1 MAPFFVLEDFKNYLL
16 TEKRVSEHTI
26 TAYINDLNQFFNFT
40 SITTISELQE
50 VNHQL
55 IRSWIVELI
64 ESDIDKRSV
73 NRKLSTLRSFY
84 KWAQK
89 QSLVENN
96 PMLKVQGP
104 KQEKRLPSFAKQS
117 EMSIEKT
124 EAMFGHDFDG
134 IRDHL
139 IVEMFYQTGIRLSE
153 LIELKQKDVSLRN
166 IKVLGKRN
174 KERIIPITD
183 GLNVLIQKY
192 LAFKSQMGLDSIY
205 FYVLQNGNK
214 LYPKLVYRK
223 INYYLGSVTNLD
235 KKSPHVL
242 RHTFATHMLNNGAG
256 LETLKDLLGHANL
269 SATQVYTHNSFAQL
283 NNIYSQAHPR
293 GHKKE

>member
-1 MAPFFVLEDFKNYLL
+1 MAPFFVLEDFNNYLL
-16 TEKRVSEHTI
+16 TEKRVSDHTI
-26 TAYINDLNQFFNFT
+26 TAYLNDLKQFFDFT
-40 SITTISELQE
+40 GIKTTSELQE

-55 IRSWIVELI
+55 VRSWIVELI
-64 ESDIDKRSV
+64 ESNIDKRSV

-117 EMSIEKT
+117 EISVEKT
-124 EAMFGHDFDG
+124 EAMFAQDFEG
-134 IRDHL
+134 VRDHL

-174 KERIIPITD
+174 KERIIPISD
-183 GLNVLIQKY
+183 GLNALIQKY
-192 LAFKSQMGLDSIY
+192 LEFKKQMGLDSIH

-214 LYPKLVYRK
+214 LYPKFVYRK
-223 INYYLGSVTNLD
+223 INHYLASVTSLD
-235 KKSPHVL
+235 KKSPHIL

-293 GHKKE
+293 GHKKD

>member
-16 TEKRVSEHTI
+16 TEKRVSDHTI
-26 TAYINDLNQFFNFT
+26 TAYINDLKQFLVFT
-40 SITTISELQE
+40 SIDTIEELQE

-64 ESDIDKRSV
+64 ESNIDRRSV

-89 QSLVENN
+89 QSFVENN

-117 EMSIEKT
+117 EISIEKT
-124 EAMFGHDFDG
+124 EAMFAQDFEG
-134 IRDHL
+134 VRDHL

-174 KERIIPITD
+174 KERIIPISD

-214 LYPKLVYRK
+214 LYPKFVYRK
-223 INYYLGSVTNLD
+223 INYYLGSVTSLD

>member
-16 TEKRVSEHTI
+16 TEKRVSDHTI
-26 TAYINDLNQFFNFT
+26 TAYINDLKQFLVFT
-40 SITTISELQE
+40 SIDTIEELQE

-64 ESDIDKRSV
+64 ESNIDRRSV

-117 EMSIEKT
+117 EMSSEKT
-124 EAMFGHDFDG
+124 QAIFGQDFDG

>member
-26 TAYINDLNQFFNFT
+26 TAYINDLNQFLNFA
-40 SITTISELQE
+40 SITTISELKE

-64 ESDIDKRSV
+64 EADIDKRSV

-124 EAMFGHDFDG
+124 EAMFGQDFDG

-223 INYYLGSVTNLD
+223 INYYLGSVTSLD

-242 RHTFATHMLNNGAG
+242 RHSFATHMLNNGAG